1 MDNRPGGVTRD
12 WNQEIWELYA
22 GLAEKGGESWAETK
36 KQRLRKT
43 RPSLSKDDYLG
54 AWESP
59 VSGEITIEQQGREMF
74 IRTKKVSMP
83 MSHWHL
89 DTFLVEYEPWGMR
102 EFAEFR
108 IGPTGKIDKLV
119 LFGEEFLPG
128 K

>member
-1 MDNRPGGVTRD
+1 
-12 WNQEIWELYA
+12 
-22 GLAEKGGESWAETK
+22 
-36 KQRLRKT
+36 
-43 RPSLSKDDYLG
+43 
-54 AWESP
+54 
-59 VSGEITIEQQGREMF
+59 VSGEIIIKRQGREMF
-74 IRTKKVSMP
+74 LRTKKVSMM